1 MKFWSIQECVNE
13 SFDWS
18 MFSLAHRYLVA
29 INFGDDSTITNFVG
43 SHATIPGEA
52 VVTLVHGAPYAVEDE
67 IDPSSLE
74 IGAHGAVVV
83 SWDYVAKEL

>member
-1 MKFWSIQECVNE
+1 M
-13 SFDWS
+13 
-18 MFSLAHRYLVA
+18 
-29 INFGDDSTITNFVG
+29 G